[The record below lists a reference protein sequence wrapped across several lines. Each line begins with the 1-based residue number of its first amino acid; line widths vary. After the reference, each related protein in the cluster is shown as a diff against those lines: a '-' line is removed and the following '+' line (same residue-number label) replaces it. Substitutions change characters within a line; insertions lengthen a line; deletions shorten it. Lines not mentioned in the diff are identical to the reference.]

1 MVAFP
6 SETGNLGVISER
18 QRIWTCRSRNAR
30 QEKFWP
36 LEIRARFKVRKD
48 RILVYAFKNY
58 LHQVQLLFTS
68 ITKSYPVQGQECD
81 FSVPCGSLPT
91 QYILWN
97 SFTVNYWKHYVPS
110 FPQNTRMHVKQENSL
125 QKPPHRFWWKE
136 RDVQN
141 QDDFCTNKICTIH
154 KKPKITCKKRFW
166 EDYLENEEHKDTG
179 CISFQKNRD
188 LPWDCIAMEVWI
200 LWMLSESEKALGT
213 RATPCILWSVLI
225 TWHNTQILVGPF
237 QFLEFKPAFNAST
250 MHRER
255 EREF

>member
-1 MVAFP
+1 M
-6 SETGNLGVISER
+6 
-18 QRIWTCRSRNAR
+18 Q
-30 QEKFWP
+30 
-36 LEIRARFKVRKD
+36 
-48 RILVYAFKNY
+48 
-58 LHQVQLLFTS
+58 
-68 ITKSYPVQGQECD
+68 
-81 FSVPCGSLPT
+81 
-91 QYILWN
+91 
-97 SFTVNYWKHYVPS
+97 
-110 FPQNTRMHVKQENSL
+110 VKQENSL

-213 RATPCILWSVLI
+213 RATLCILWSVLI

-255 EREF
+255 ERVLELLLAAVETQSWRTYPAGWPQLAKGTFQTLWHRAQLINLGGEEGSGESSKRWHFFPRCVWWSTVLLGMAEPLAAYSKG